1 MVVHGDDGMGCPFLG
16 VLRRRMRMRI
26 ITRMVKWG
34 LNRKNLR
41 ERKREREKKEGVFWL
56 CVNEL
61 FA

>member
-16 VLRRRMRMRI
+16 VLRRRMRI

-41 ERKREREKKEGVFWL
+41 DGKREREKKEGVFWL

>member
-16 VLRRRMRMRI
+16 VSRRRMRI

-41 ERKREREKKEGVFWL
+41 DGKREREKKEGVFWL